1 MIQLDYCNIFSIGL
15 KPPTSNVFTSF
26 SCKLSQRFQI
36 IYLEE
41 DHDKEEADL
50 RSRCKMGQA
59 DDGVNIKLT
68 NVYSK
73 LCKIANVLI
82 KRMVMTGQPTPT
94 RTYTCQKSMV

>member
-1 MIQLDYCNIFSIGL
+1 MFSIGL

-50 RSRCKMGQA
+50 TSRFKMGQA
-59 DDGVNIKLT
+59 DDGVTIKLT

-73 LCKIANVLI
+73 LLQTRKRPNQTNGSDWSTYPHPNVHLSEI
-82 KRMVMTGQPTPT
+82 KGLVADLT
-94 RTYTCQKSMV
+94 K